1 MFVAR
6 CCFYP
11 AVFFSSFQS
20 IVHLD
25 LKGAPP
31 IMSVYEWLFP
41 LLRKM
46 GAHGV
51 LMEYEDMFPYSE
63 DLARFLLVSCEI
75 QTFSLQLAADN
86 SIEII
91 PLVQTFGHMEFILKH
106 PAYAELREN
115 MTAVSHF

>member
-1 MFVAR
+1 MYSLHEGGVTEDVSAKRSTGRPYDKRPFA
-6 CCFYP
+6 
-11 AVFFSSFQS
+11 QS

-51 LMEYEDMFPYSE
+51 LMEYEDMFPYSG
-63 DLARFLLVSCEI
+63 DLA
-75 QTFSLQLAADN
+75 Q
-86 SIEII
+86 
-91 PLVQTFGHMEFILKH
+91 
-106 PAYAELREN
+106 
-115 MTAVSHF
+115 